1 MIGTVRRRE
10 VEPAPGATV
19 LYMDTRRK
27 PVPPLWR
34 APLACW
40 LDTLTAAGQT
50 KQTLDSRRQQI
61 SCAARHLGPDPWAVT
76 VDALTA
82 YAAAQCWSRETRRTN
97 YAALRGFYRW
107 AVRAGM
113 VDASPAEQLPRVK
126 ATDPC
131 PRPAPE
137 AIYATAKMDA
147 DSRTLLILRLAGE
160 LGMRRA
166 EIAQVHTRDLVA
178 DLVGWSLLVHGKG
191 GKLRAVPVWSEDL
204 ARAIADAGGWLL
216 PGADDGHLSPRWVG
230 RLATLALPGQWTL
243 HTLRHRYA
251 SRAYAGDHDLLAVQQ
266 LLGHSSPATTQRYVA
281 TDSDRL
287 RRAAAAAAA

>member
-1 MIGTVRRRE
+1 MNDACNNDPRS
-10 VEPAPGATV
+10 
-19 LYMDTRRK
+19 K
-27 PVPPLWR
+27 PVPTQWR
-34 APLACW
+34 APLARW
-40 LDTLTAAGQT
+40 LQSLAAAGQT
-50 KQTLDSRRQQI
+50 PQTIGSRRQQLRA
-61 SCAARHLGPDPWAVT
+61 AARALPADPWSVT
-76 VDALTA
+76 ADDLAD
-82 YAAAQCWSRETRRTN
+82 YAAARAWARETRRTN

-107 AVRAGM
+107 AVLAGL
-113 VDASPAEQLPRVK
+113 VDASPAELLPRVRG
-126 ATDPC
+126 ADPC

-137 AIYATAKMDA
+137 TVFETAKMDA
-147 DSRTLLILRLAGE
+147 GPRTLLILRLAGE

-166 EIAQVHTRDLVA
+166 EIAQVHTRDLVE

-191 GKLRAVPVWSEDL
+191 GKLRTVPIWNRDL
-204 ARAIADAGGWLL
+204 ALAIADADGWLF
-216 PGADDGHLSPRWVG
+216 PGADGGHLSPRWVG

-266 LLGHSSPATTQRYVA
+266 LLGHSSPATTQRYIA